1 MKFNELNLSEKLLKA
16 LQDIGYDETTEIQE
30 KSIPEIMNG
39 NDIIGL
45 SQTGTGKTAAFGIP
59 AIENVDVKNKKTQIL
74 ILAPTRE
81 LACQITD
88 ELRKFTKYTENLK
101 LLTVYGGQPIEK
113 QIIPLRKG
121 VQVVVGTP
129 GRIMDHMR
137 KKTIKLSNVKMVILD
152 EADEMLNMGFRE
164 DIETILQEVPE
175 ERQTLL
181 FSATMNEKIMAKTKN
196 NMKDEITTRVID
208 LYKPEKLIVFC
219 NTKKKVD
226 QLHDYLKSKK
236 YNVDV
241 IHGDIKQDQRDRTIK
256 KFKKGDV
263 KILIAT
269 DVAAR
274 GIDIANLDLVINY
287 DIPQENE
294 YYVHRIGRT
303 GRNKN
308 VGKAITYVVGKEK
321 NKLQEIEHYA
331 KTKISYGKIPTVS
344 EINKAK
350 DTEFVKSVTDI
361 MSKKEFIKSDIFD
374 ELISNQ
380 NIDLKDLAKAMFTI
394 INGKQDQNN
403 TSENS
408 YEPDENGY
416 VRLFFSLGKK
426 DKIMVKDIIG
436 SMSANTAISGKEIGK
451 VNILDKFSFVDVPV
465 NYVDEVLTGM
475 KDKPIKGKNV
485 NIEIANS

>member
-1 MKFNELNLSEKLLKA
+1 MEVLANTEYQDVYRIVDGVLLIVNKFKR
-16 LQDIGYDETTEIQE
+16 IIYDEDKYFRVYASKAKL
-30 KSIPEIMNG
+30 KSYNKGCQKWLKVLKEDYYDAYSNITV
-39 NDIIGL
+39 L
-45 SQTGTGKTAAFGIP
+45 KGTVLYQDYP
-59 AIENVDVKNKKTQIL
+59 
-74 ILAPTRE
+74 
-81 LACQITD
+81 
-88 ELRKFTKYTENLK
+88 
-101 LLTVYGGQPIEK
+101 
-113 QIIPLRKG
+113 
-121 VQVVVGTP
+121 
-129 GRIMDHMR
+129 
-137 KKTIKLSNVKMVILD
+137 IKLSNVKMVILD

-181 FSATMNEKIMAKTKN
+181 FSATMNEKIMAITKKYLKNPKKIKIKAKELTVENIDQIAFQTKN

-303 GRNKN
+303 G
-308 VGKAITYVVGKEK
+308 
-321 NKLQEIEHYA
+321 
-331 KTKISYGKIPTVS
+331 
-344 EINKAK
+344 
-350 DTEFVKSVTDI
+350 
-361 MSKKEFIKSDIFD
+361 KK
-374 ELISNQ
+374 
-380 NIDLKDLAKAMFTI
+380 
-394 INGKQDQNN
+394 
-403 TSENS
+403 
-408 YEPDENGY
+408 
-416 VRLFFSLGKK
+416 
-426 DKIMVKDIIG
+426 
-436 SMSANTAISGKEIGK
+436 
-451 VNILDKFSFVDVPV
+451 
-465 NYVDEVLTGM
+465 
-475 KDKPIKGKNV
+475 
-485 NIEIANS
+485 